1 MKKILGTGMTL
12 YKNKYILSNDEI
24 IVLHA
29 DNYAPNFKLK
39 KLIGYHKKRPKDAN
53 VTMLAFKTDDF
64 KNSGIVK
71 LDANKMLIKYY
82 EKKQKKY
89 GSYANGAIYILS
101 RKALKKFIRPKYN
114 NLFLDICSQY
124 EKSIYVYKYKGS
136 YIDIGSV
143 KNYKKIIKLK
153 I

>member
-1 MKKILGTGMTL
+1 
-12 YKNKYILSNDEI
+12 
-24 IVLHA
+24 
-29 DNYAPNFKLK
+29 
-39 KLIGYHKKRPKDAN
+39 
-53 VTMLAFKTDDF
+53 MLAFKTDDF

-71 LDANKMLIKYY
+71 LDDNKMLIEHY

-124 EKSIYVYKYKGS
+124 EKSIYVYKYKGT